1 MSQNCLI
8 CGSHDTKQT
17 PAPSNTPKEDGD
29 IDISCPICGIYR
41 LSEEAL
47 DEYLNRLGAKNK
59 SLTTPRVALI
69 AHLLRTN
76 KDLPRVK
83 RSSSSVEYINLIS
96 AEFLDRIINDEFSLP
111 TPPVLA
117 KKLLRLIG
125 EQERKK
131 GRTAT
136 IEPWYASEIGAVSQ
150 EKVVRLVEEMVDL
163 GWLHQD
169 LAVFPDGKSA
179 TDLQLTMRG
188 WQEWEEI
195 TKGKRSNNRGF
206 IAMQFGDPKLDKFIN
221 EVVKPGIMSRL
232 GLHIE
237 RVDDNPEA
245 GIIDNRMRQLIQ
257 DAAFVIADLTHGNSG
272 AYWEAGYAEGLGK
285 PVIYLCEKKAFED
298 RNIHFDVNH
307 CMTVMWS
314 EDAPAQAVDLL
325 AATIQNSL
333 PRL

>member
-1 MSQNCLI
+1 MSQYCLI
-8 CGSHDTKQT
+8 CGSHDTKQAA
-17 PAPSNTPKEDGD
+17 APTNNPEENDD
-29 IDISCPICGIYR
+29 IDILCPVCGIYR
-41 LSEEAL
+41 VSGEAL
-47 DEYLNRLGAKNK
+47 DDYLHHLGAKK
-59 SLTTPRVALI
+59 ESLTLPRIALV

-76 KDLPRVK
+76 KDVPRVK
-83 RSSSSVEYINLIS
+83 RSSSSSEYINLIS
-96 AEFLDRIINDEFSLP
+96 SEFLDRIINDEFSLP

-125 EQERKK
+125 EQEREK

-136 IEPWYASEIGAVSQ
+136 IEPWFASEIGAVSQ
-150 EKVVRLVEEMVDL
+150 EKVVRLAQEMVDL
-163 GWLHQD
+163 GWLHQG
-169 LAVFPDGKSA
+169 LVIVPDKKSA

-206 IAMQFGDPKLDKFIN
+206 IAMQFGDPKLDQFIN

-285 PVIYLCEKKAFED
+285 PVIYLCEKKVFEA

-314 EDAPAQAVDLL
+314 EDAPDQAVDLL